1 MDAPTPPEEAQD
13 FLAHPASRLAVEQLL
28 ERDAMSG
35 GFVISGPEGIGKAS
49 LAFLL
54 AGTLLSGGRTL
65 GETKPS
71 VRSLIASGSHPD
83 LVTVRR
89 QENEK
94 TGKLRQEI
102 GVDQI
107 RAANHRLQQASITGR
122 RAVIIDL
129 ADELGREAAN
139 AFLKNLEEPPKGTA
153 VFLLS
158 KSPSQLLPTLTSRC
172 RRISLKPVPEEPLAE
187 WLAARAELSEEEA
200 KRLAEAAEGRP
211 GRALKLALSEGEDA
225 AKIAESFLRAAAGK
239 ADLHTAA
246 RKFSGKGAE
255 LQAEEAREIVLT
267 HLRRAL
273 SAPGMDPAE
282 RGRRLKAYEEARRT
296 FRQAGTADVTQTA
309 MIAGMRIR
317 DAMRGA
323 GHAR

>member
-1 MDAPTPPEEAQD
+1 MDALSPPEETED
-13 FLAHPASRLAVEQLL
+13 FLAHPSTLLAVEQLL
-28 ERDAMSG
+28 EWDAMTG

-54 AGTLLSGGRTL
+54 AATLLSGGGRL
-65 GETKPS
+65 GESDPA
-71 VRSLIASGSHPD
+71 VRNLITSGSHPD

-122 RAVIIDL
+122 RAVVIDL

-153 VFLLS
+153 IFLLS

-172 RRISLKPVPEEPLAE
+172 RRIMMKPVATEPLTE
-187 WLAARAELSEEEA
+187 WLVSRTDRSKEEA
-200 KRLAEAAEGRP
+200 ARLAEAAEGRP
-211 GRALKLALSEGEDA
+211 GRALKLSLSEGEDA
-225 AKIAESFLRAAAGK
+225 AKLAESFLRAVAGK
-239 ADLHTAA
+239 ADLQTAA
-246 RKFSGKGAE
+246 RKFAAKGAE
-255 LQAEEAREIVLT
+255 LQTEEAREIVLT
-267 HLRRAL
+267 RLRRAL
-273 SAPGMDPAE
+273 SAPGMEASE
-282 RGRRLKAYEEARRT
+282 RGRRLAAYEEARRT
-296 FRQAGTADVTQTA
+296 FRNAGTADVIQTA
-309 MIAGMRIR
+309 LIAGMRIR

-323 GHAR
+323 GHVR